1 MRVPI
6 MGKLSIGLSLC
17 ALLLVACDSQKEPAQ
32 AAFAQI
38 QASVNPVAT
47 DLEKY
52 APVQYAELSTLID
65 DMKAK
70 LNTKDYAG
78 ALALRG
84 DVMNKLAEVSGA
96 AGKHKNELV
105 KQLTG
110 EWRQL
115 ATSIPVL
122 LTQVNNR
129 VGDLQNMKKLPGDVT
144 AAAVQQA
151 KQSMV
156 DLGIEWTTALDA
168 VKRRDTELAVTKARE
183 IKQRAA
189 DIGASLGL
197 KALT

>member
-1 MRVPI
+1 
-6 MGKLSIGLSLC
+6 MGKLSIWVSVC

-52 APVQYAELSTLID
+52 APAQYAELSALID

-70 LNTKDYAG
+70 LNSKDYAG
-78 ALALRG
+78 ALAARG
-84 DVMNKLAEVSGA
+84 EVMSKLAEVSSA
-96 AGKHKNELV
+96 AGVHKNELV
-105 KQLTG
+105 KKLTG

-115 ATSIPVL
+115 ATSIPAL

-129 VGDLQNMKKLPGDVT
+129 LGDLQNMKKLPGDVT
-144 AAAVQQA
+144 ASTVQQA
-151 KQSMV
+151 KQTMA

-168 VKRRDTELAVTKARE
+168 VRRRDTELAVTKARE